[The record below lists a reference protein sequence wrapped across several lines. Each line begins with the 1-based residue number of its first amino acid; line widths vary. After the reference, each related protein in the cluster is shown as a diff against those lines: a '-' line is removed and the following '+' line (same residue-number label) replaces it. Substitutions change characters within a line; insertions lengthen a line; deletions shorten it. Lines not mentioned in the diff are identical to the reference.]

1 MFSWTRVIYHAQH
14 HHDFPPHRDKPREN
28 RKIYIL
34 IPNRNNSEDGKNEA
48 RIASEY
54 WKWKPQ
60 MSTRSSF
67 SQCHRLILSN
77 QSREGFSLQ
86 WTIYLNIQMNDKCN
100 KICFSDGTGL
110 RLDRTGVTCLEFWR
124 KPTHYP
130 RPPLPLGV
138 RSLFPYL
145 PSYLRKSLGDCTRKK
160 RQSLTIYVGKN
171 QPKKGLIAKRSLK
184 VPNCIMQEKHH
195 KLLAKIKL
203 KQLEKTPWKNR

>member
-1 MFSWTRVIYHAQH
+1 MGENGETFKLRPCFLGQEWFIMQNIGMIS
-14 HHDFPPHRDKPREN
+14 PHIVTNQGEN
-28 RKIYIL
+28 RKIYTL
-34 IPNRNNSEDGKNEA
+34 IPNRDNSEDGKNEA

-60 MSTRSSF
+60 ISTWSSF

-160 RQSLTIYVGKN
+160 RQSETIYVGKN
-171 QPKKGLIAKRSLK
+171 QPPKRVDS
-184 VPNCIMQEKHH
+184 
-195 KLLAKIKL
+195 
-203 KQLEKTPWKNR
+203 